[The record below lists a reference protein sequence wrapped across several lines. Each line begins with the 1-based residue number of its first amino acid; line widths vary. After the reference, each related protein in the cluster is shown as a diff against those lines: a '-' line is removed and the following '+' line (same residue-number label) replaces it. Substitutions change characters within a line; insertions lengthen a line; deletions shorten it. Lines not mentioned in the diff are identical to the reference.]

1 MKEISVT
8 DILKAEESVR
18 KDKIYGAEETLIDT
32 YFNKFPLNTN
42 LIEVAAKVAIIDTTN
57 TTNLSRYKSKI
68 SLCNVAEI
76 IVGIDNFDARVKS
89 GDVKLVEEIARKSKE
104 KYGIN
109 LFSFATKYCCYHNV
123 HVYKR
128 DDYSIYDN
136 VVKKNL
142 PDYCNNVT
150 KNKIETW
157 RTKIDYTS
165 FNETIDKVLK
175 DNKITI
181 ANRRRAFDHFLW
193 YNNK

>member
-1 MKEISVT
+1 MIKINVEE
-8 DILKAEESVR
+8 ILKAEESVK
-18 KDKIYGAEETLIDT
+18 KDKVYGAEEALIDT
-32 YFNKFPLNTN
+32 FFNKFPYNTN
-42 LIEVAAKVAIIDTTN
+42 LTEVAAKIAIIDTTN

-76 IVGIDNFDARVKS
+76 IVDIDDFDNRIRL
-89 GDVKLVEEIARKSKE
+89 GDQKLVEEIARKSKE

-109 LFSFATKYCCYHNV
+109 LFSFSSKYCCYHNV
-123 HVYKR
+123 HIYKR

-136 VVKKNL
+136 VVKEYL
-142 PDYCNNVT
+142 PNYCNDVT

-157 RTKIDYTS
+157 RTKIEYTA
-165 FNETIDKVLK
+165 FNEVIDKILK

>member
-1 MKEISVT
+1 MKKISVT
-8 DILKAEESVR
+8 EILKAEESVR
-18 KDKIYGAEETLIDT
+18 KDKVYGAEETLIDT
-32 YFNKFPLNTN
+32 YFKKFPLNTN
-42 LIEVAAKVAIIDTTN
+42 LTEIAAKVAIIDTTN

-76 IVGIDNFDARVKS
+76 IVDIDNFDTRVKS

-181 ANRRRAFDHFLW
+181 ANRRRAFDYFIW
-193 YNNK
+193 YNNR